1 MRNNIFKRV
10 LSAVLCLC
18 MLASA
23 LLVLASC
30 DEEPEVTEEA
40 LVSVVKIVK
49 DIPAGTVIT
58 GGMITTEEVRASDA
72 HINAIRTLSKVKGKV
87 ALQDMYAGELVFA
100 SKLGEVSE
108 EEEEVFQTNLVV
120 TEHITLDEDISD
132 ALQQLIDE
140 NPGKTIEFPDG
151 EYIIAKPITVPAD
164 PAKAVSLRLA
174 DYAVIRAADEWESD
188 EAMIQLSV
196 GEIPAESALD
206 TFYLDGGTIDG
217 NHVAK
222 TLSIENG
229 RDILVANVSLVNT
242 ALALEIVGG
251 SADVENLIIVGTDAD
266 DSHGMIIGGKDCSV
280 INVRISNVLTGVDV
294 TGANNLIKSVQAV
307 CVDNSQGTYG
317 FYEDGV
323 GTMYDM
329 CFSEQFSV
337 GFKMSAEAVAVYSA
351 CSVKW
356 TSAANKKHTAF
367 EAEKKFNSLIRGC
380 TVDFSFAESNSS
392 FLKVGASGGN
402 GQIVYPSIG
411 GKKNMDT
418 QEFRDYLVNYLDEE
432 DPVVYH

>member
-1 MRNNIFKRV
+1 MKNNIFKRV
-10 LSAVLCLC
+10 LSAVLCLF
-18 MLASA
+18 MLTSA
-23 LLVLASC
+23 LLVLTSC

-58 GGMITTEEVRASDA
+58 GGMITTEEVRVSDA
-72 HINAIRTLSKVKGKV
+72 HINAIRVISKVKGKV

-100 SKLGEVSE
+100 SKLGEPTE
-108 EEEEVFQTNLVV
+108 EEEEKLQTNLVV

-151 EYIIAKPITVPAD
+151 DYIIAKPITVSAD

-174 DYAVIRAADEWESD
+174 DYAVIRASD
-188 EAMIQLSV
+188 DWDSEEAMVQLSV
-196 GEIPAESALD
+196 GEISEES
-206 TFYLDGGTIDG
+206 TVNSFYLDGGTIDG

-222 TLSIENG
+222 ALYVENG
-229 RDILVANVSLVNT
+229 RDLLVANVSLINT
-242 ALALEIVGG
+242 ALGLEVAEGRV
-251 SADVENLIIVGTDAD
+251 DVENLIIVGTDAD
-266 DSHGMIIGGKDCSV
+266 DSHGMIIGGKDCSIV
-280 INVRISNVLTGVDV
+280 NVRISNVLNGVDV

-317 FYEDGV
+317 FYDDGY

-337 GFKMSAEAVAVYSA
+337 GFKMSAESIAVYSA

-367 EAEKKFNSLIRGC
+367 ESVKKFNSLIRGC

-392 FLKVGASGGN
+392 FLKAGASGGS
-402 GQIVYPSIG
+402 GQIIYPIIG
-411 GKKNMDT
+411 GKKNMDN
-418 QEFRDYLVNYLDEE
+418 QDFRDYLVSYRDEE
-432 DPVVYH
+432 DPVIYR